1 MRHIKK
7 FLSVVLA
14 LALAVSLVPAA
25 LAAETTDSGETK
37 VTIIA
42 TSDLHGSIWG
52 YSYEDLKETDN
63 NGMARLYTYI
73 QEVREENPNTF
84 LIDAGDDIEGT
95 IMVNQIYNKTP
106 DQPHPVMAAMNFM
119 GFDSMT
125 LGNHEFNYGI
135 PAMLEIT
142 GQAEFPV
149 LAANVVDKDG
159 APVTGKGW
167 TIIERGGI
175 KLAVIGVTSPNVPVW
190 DGGKEGIEDYTYLPV
205 SDAVKTAIA
214 EIGDQ
219 ADIIMVSAH
228 VGMVGEFD
236 EEGDDAASKI
246 LEDNPEVDILQVAHV
261 HITVNDEQNGVPI
274 GGVRNAAREAA
285 RFDITLDKDGKITDK
300 TVTIVDMADYEPSKE
315 IREIPIV
322 AEAHQKTIDLIAGGG
337 DGEDGESGGVLG
349 STTAKFQPE
358 NEINGL
364 PEGKLRDTAVMDLIN
379 KIQLEASGADVSAA
393 ALFKDTSDLPEGDL
407 HYNNIFDIYKFDN
420 TLYRVPVTGAE
431 LKAYMEWSASHYNT
445 WKPGDINISFD
456 PEVPGYLYDM
466 FAGVDYEIDLS
477 QPAGQRIKNVMFKGE
492 PLKDDQELTLAV
504 NNYRYSSGLKTL
516 KLVAGTKE
524 WESSEPIRDMI
535 VNYFAEHSP
544 VAPEVDNN
552 WKIVGVD
559 LQLDNPERAEII
571 AKINAG
577 EIETPYAKSY
587 NLNPVEG
594 NVVFGEESAEV
605 TTAASGGVTY
615 YRLREIAQLLSG
627 TDAAF
632 DVTWTEEDGVTVVKG
647 TDYTGAASAAPAG
660 DPAAAAI
667 TITVDGEAV
676 ELTVVNVGDSNYVS
690 ASGLTALLGLD
701 AKEAGGV
708 LTLSVPVQSGVG
720 G

>member
-1 MRHIKK
+1 MRHMKK
-7 FLSVVLA
+7 ILSVLLA
-14 LALAVSLVPAA
+14 LALAVSLIPAA
-25 LAAETTDSGETK
+25 LAAENGETK
-37 VTIIA
+37 ITIIG
-42 TSDLHGSIWG
+42 TSDLHSNIWG

-63 NGMARLYTYI
+63 TGMARLYTYI
-73 QEVREENPNTF
+73 QQVREENPNTF

-95 IMVNQIYNKTP
+95 IMVNQIYNKVP
-106 DQPHPVMAAMNFM
+106 DESHPVIAAMNFM
-119 GFDSMT
+119 GFDAMT

-135 PAMLEIT
+135 PNMLKIM

-167 TIIERGGI
+167 TIVERNGV

-190 DGGKEGIEDYTYLPV
+190 DGGKEGIDDYTYQPV
-205 SDAVKTAIA
+205 SDAVKAAIA

-219 ADIIMVSAH
+219 ADVIMVSAH

-236 EEGDDAASKI
+236 EDGDDAASKI
-246 LEDNPEVDILQVAHV
+246 LADNPEVDVLQVAHV
-261 HITVNDEQNGVPI
+261 HITVEDEENGVPI

-285 RFDITLDKDGKITDK
+285 RFDLTLDKDGNITES
-300 TVTIVDMADYEPSKE
+300 TVTIVDMADYEPSQE
-315 IREIPIV
+315 VRDIPVV
-322 AEAHQKTIDLIAGGG
+322 AEAHQKTIELIAGGG
-337 DGEDGESGGVLG
+337 DGEDGESSGVLG
-349 STTAKFQPE
+349 TTTAKFQPE
-358 NEINGL
+358 NEIKGI

-407 HYNNIFDIYKFDN
+407 HYNNIFDIYKYDN
-420 TLYRVPVTGAE
+420 TLYRVTVTGAE
-431 LKAYMEWSASHYNT
+431 LKAYMEWSAGHYNT

-477 QPAGQRIKNVMFKGE
+477 QPAGERIKNVMFKGE
-492 PLKDDQELTLAV
+492 PLADDQELTLAV
-504 NNYRYSSGLKTL
+504 NNYRYSSALKTL
-516 KLVAGTKE
+516 KLVAGSKE

-577 EIETPYAKSY
+577 DIETPYNTSY

-594 NVVFGEESAEV
+594 NVVFDGKSTDV

-615 YRLREIAQLLSG
+615 YRLREVAQFLAG
-627 TDAAF
+627 TEAAF
-632 DVTWTEEDGVTVVKG
+632 DVNWTDADGVTVTTG
-647 TDYTGAASAAPAG
+647 TDYSAAAAAAPKG
-660 DPAAAAI
+660 TPAAAAI
-667 TITVDGEAV
+667 TITVDGAAV
-676 ELTVVNVGDSNYVS
+676 DVTVVNVGDSNYVS

-701 AKEAGGV
+701 AKEADGV
-708 LTLSVPVQSGVG
+708 LTLSVPVKSGVG